1 MGKIEE
7 RGKVSLKTA
16 WLDFF
21 KGYFDFKGRSTRA
34 GYWWVQLFLV
44 ILSIIFIAFLIW
56 PFFSA
61 LLTVSGNGELTAPDT
76 EEMLKKLFLKA
87 LVPLVVGV
95 IVALALLIPSLA
107 LTVRRN
113 RDVGLRGR
121 GQLVLWI
128 LYIILNNA
136 TATNIAT
143 SFQGGAADLTASI
156 NPAQGIWTLC
166 LFILSVL
173 PTGVL
178 ATRSENPIL
187 AFFFKNKSFYE
198 DKLEG

>member
-7 RGKVSLKTA
+7 RRKVSLKTA
-16 WLDFF
+16 WMDFF

-34 GYWWVQLFLV
+34 GYWWVQLFLI

-61 LLTVSGNGELTAPDT
+61 LLTTASNGGDIDT
-76 EEMLKKLFLKA
+76 EANEIIGKAFLKV
-87 LVPLVVGV
+87 LVPLVVGL
-95 IVALALLIPSLA
+95 IVALALLIPSVA

-128 LYIILNNA
+128 LYIILNSV

-143 SFQGGAADLTASI
+143 SFQGGAADLTASV

-198 DKLEG
+198 DELEG

>member
-16 WLDFF
+16 WGDFF

-44 ILSIIFIAFLIW
+44 ILSILFVAFLIW
-56 PFFSA
+56 PFISS
-61 LLTVSGNGELTAPDT
+61 LLASVASGQDFETTAEDLIGKT
-76 EEMLKKLFLKA
+76 LLKV
-87 LVPLVVGV
+87 LVPLIIGLLVS
-95 IVALALLIPSLA
+95 LALIIPSLA

-121 GQLVLWI
+121 GQLVLLV
-128 LYIILNNA
+128 LYIILSSI
-136 TATNIAT
+136 TTSRTN
-143 SFQGGAADLTASI
+143 FQQDAASLTTTV
-156 NPAQGIWTLC
+156 NPLQGIWTFA

-178 ATRSENPIL
+178 ATRSDNPIL

-198 DKLEG
+198 EER